1 MKRAWAPAS
10 ICVVICATA
19 SVAVCCH
26 ASPREIPLQISPNAQ
41 VIDGKDIADYSHAVD
56 AILQVLVH
64 KFELPLP
71 RGKVE
76 IHQTRES
83 FQQALLKYLQITPA
97 LAKTTAQFAKGAVGS
112 NTLIVNEQAETGDT
126 WQQRVEGMA
135 HEITHLLQ
143 LTLAN
148 QPGIDGNQWL
158 IEGFA
163 EWLAIRVTDALAIEE
178 LSRARMR
185 IRDKV
190 RDVRS
195 KGELPRL
202 LRIDLERI
210 SK

>member
-1 MKRAWAPAS
+1 
-10 ICVVICATA
+10 
-19 SVAVCCH
+19 
-26 ASPREIPLQISPNAQ
+26 
-41 VIDGKDIADYSHAVD
+41 
-56 AILQVLVH
+56 
-64 KFELPLP
+64 
-71 RGKVE
+71 
-76 IHQTRES
+76 
-83 FQQALLKYLQITPA
+83 
-97 LAKTTAQFAKGAVGS
+97 
-112 NTLIVNEQAETGDT
+112 
-126 WQQRVEGMA
+126 MA

-202 LRIDLERI
+202 LRIDLFADWVEARRKFGYDATYSLSFLVTDFLVERHSI
-210 SK
+210 AAALNYFRGFQNSTDHHANFSAAFGETLDEFEIAVNSHLDRLLK